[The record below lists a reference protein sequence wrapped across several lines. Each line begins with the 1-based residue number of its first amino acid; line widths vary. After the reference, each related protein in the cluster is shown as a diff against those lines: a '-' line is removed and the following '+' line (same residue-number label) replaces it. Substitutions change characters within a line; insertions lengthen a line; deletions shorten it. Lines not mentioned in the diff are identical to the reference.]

1 MILRYII
8 YWPINLV
15 LVLLAYILSP
25 FLALWSMK
33 YGPIL
38 PGMWR
43 WFSTLN
49 NTLDGGWDDH
59 VEGFKDPATLNK
71 FQLWWQ
77 RTRWTW
83 RNPCNGWQSELLG
96 IKSIDQ
102 GFTVK
107 KDIPLFGKFYL
118 KLWLG
123 WNPNKRGGNYY
134 PFAFQFAPKRKA

>member
-1 MILRYII
+1 VILRYVL
-8 YWPINLV
+8 YWPVNLV

-33 YGPIL
+33 YGPVL
-38 PGMWR
+38 PGKWR

-49 NTLDGGWDDH
+49 GTLDGGIEQH
-59 VEGFKDPATLNK
+59 VPGFDTNAKGFK
-71 FQLWWQ
+71 LWWQ

-118 KLWLG
+118 KLWMG
-123 WNPNKRGGNYY
+123 YNPNKRGGNYY
-134 PFAFQFAPKRKA
+134 PYMFQFAPKRKA